1 MYNIDCEVSAYK
13 DSQKG
18 EKQNMQKVLDA
29 LVNVS
34 SKLAQSRILQTIQR
48 AFMKLMPLTM
58 IGGFASLFKG
68 LEIGGYQT
76 WLQSTPLYNALG
88 TIYQFTVGLLGLY
101 CAFLVAA
108 SYADVFELKKSRGTE
123 VGLVSLVCFLIVT
136 PYTLPESLYGAATL
150 STSWLGSSG
159 MFTAIIIS
167 FITGIVFSFCE
178 KHNLGIRLPDS
189 VPPMIAMQFNA
200 LIPGLF
206 AVVIFSVINVIFSF
220 TALGSLQQ
228 AVYSLVSAPLNA
240 LGANIFGVYVLTT
253 VCYMM
258 WFFGI
263 HGGMTIMPVMMVLFM
278 PLQMAN
284 LAAYQ
289 AGAPLPNMVT
299 GNLLSYGSG
308 SLPLVI
314 AALIFCKSSANRSL
328 TKLALLPSLFGV
340 DEPAYFGMPMILNPI
355 FFIPWV
361 IITPAISVW
370 GTYLLQCLGLL
381 GAATGASAG
390 SFVPFVVTNL
400 VSYGISG
407 LIWGCLFFIID
418 VIVYIPFVKAYD
430 RQMLAK
436 EADNQ

>member
-29 LVNVS
+29 LVSVS

>member
-29 LVNVS
+29 LVSVS

-436 EADNQ
+436 EAGNQ

>member
-29 LVNVS
+29 LVSVS

-68 LEIGGYQT
+68 LEIGGYQI

-108 SYADVFELKKSRGTE
+108 SYADVFDLKKSRGTE

>member
-29 LVNVS
+29 LVSVS

-108 SYADVFELKKSRGTE
+108 SYADVFDLKKSRGTE